1 MAQHSYLLVSFRSAT
16 LVLLPLTLAPCTPFT
31 DLAGLGFMA
40 WWDLP
45 SSTLKGT
52 ELLFGRE
59 GPVVDKEARKR

>member
-1 MAQHSYLLVSFRSAT
+1 MAQYSYLLVSFRSAT
-16 LVLLPLTLAPCTPFT
+16 LVLSPLILATCTPFT
-31 DLAGLGFMA
+31 DLAGLGFVA

-45 SSTLKGT
+45 SSAFKGT

>member
-1 MAQHSYLLVSFRSAT
+1 VSFRSAP
-16 LVLLPLTLAPCTPFT
+16 LVLSPLTLAPCTPFT
-31 DLAGLGFMA
+31 DLAGLGFVA

-45 SSTLKGT
+45 SSAFKGT